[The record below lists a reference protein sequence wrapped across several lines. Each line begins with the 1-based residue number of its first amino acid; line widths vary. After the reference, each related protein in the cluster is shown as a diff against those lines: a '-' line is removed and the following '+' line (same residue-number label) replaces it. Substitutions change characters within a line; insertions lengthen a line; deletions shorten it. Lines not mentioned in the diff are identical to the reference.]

1 MVFDFNY
8 VGAKYTVSVCG
19 AVTVPVHV
27 VNYWKNTKSELRKSF
42 SKTKYINGMVRIR
55 EIMTYFFLTLY
66 FVTKCEE
73 RAFKEITLLNMSG
86 DGGFCNSLF
95 GSEC

>member
-1 MVFDFNY
+1 MIFV
-8 VGAKYTVSVCG
+8 VELCRCKIHSSVCG